1 MKSFTIHGLS
11 EQPST
16 SCWPSAHGAFLIR
29 HAQIF
34 QKAMEVLGT
43 EELAKRWMIKPALGL
58 GSNTP
63 CTLLW
68 HHESYAQV

>member
-1 MKSFTIHGLS
+1 
-11 EQPST
+11 
-16 SCWPSAHGAFLIR
+16 
-29 HAQIF
+29 
-34 QKAMEVLGT
+34 MEVLGT